1 MRKLFL
7 LICSVLMA
15 CAQSVYAQSECVVTH
30 YDEFSGMAQWWTTQ
44 IVQDRQGMIWFAT
57 WNGLN
62 RYDGY
67 QFASFKSYV
76 GDGIDIPS
84 DRIMDMLLDQNG
96 NLLCQIDGRVFLF
109 DVKTCKYRTVNP
121 ALERHMTVLFNK
133 RHQQELAAAGKPI
146 TIKDRYGKVWHI
158 PDDVGIEKDVK
169 YCLTDSEGNVW
180 LCSKY
185 GAYRLSFVKKSYTLF
200 DQDKPGQIRCF
211 FIDKKNRYWVAN
223 RDDSTIRIYGADNR
237 LLGYLTA
244 DGRLS
249 PTYAVFGA
257 SVYHI
262 MQDSHA
268 TIWLCSKPNG
278 LFRLKEKTTD
288 NFSVEHFVHHA
299 DDPHSL
305 SDDRLYYAAEDQ
317 LGRLWIATFG
327 GGLNCV
333 VNPQSEQPQF
343 LHHRNGLSYPMQKA
357 ARCRQIYITDKGVM
371 LVATTG
377 GLLVANVS
385 TKQAEAIAFKVHE
398 REAHRA
404 NSLSNNATMY
414 VTEDT
419 RHRLYVCT
427 ESGGLNQITSS
438 NLLSDQLEFRHY
450 NMTNGLP
457 SDVALSAVAMGKELL
472 IVSNNQLILLNP
484 DAEPSINNTA
494 FFLKDKLR
502 FSDAQPTKLPDGRW
516 IFGLQNGAFTVVR
529 NNLVKSRHKPNLV
542 LTGIS
547 VQNGANNQAVCWQ
560 DTLVLQPT
568 GRNVTVHFA
577 ALSYSG
583 NDNISYAF
591 RLGDGHEPWNRI
603 GKNRS
608 ATFLD
613 LKPGKYLLQIC
624 STNNDGIWMDN
635 IRTLTI
641 IVKPTFWETRWAQL
655 LYAVLTVMVVWL
667 VFYTRHYITTLKRKQ
682 QELHNA
688 YLALLNKE
696 EAPKANTHNAPVE
709 KPKMSPADE
718 AFMQRVMRFIEEHIG
733 DSDINIGD
741 MAEAT
746 LTSRSGLNRKM
757 KSLVGVTPLDFIR
770 EARIRKACQMLKDGA
785 SVNEAAYDCGF
796 SDPKYFGKCF
806 KADTGMTPTEY
817 KNQQRH
823 E

>member
-7 LICSVLMA
+7 LLCSMLA
-15 CAQSVYAQSECVVTH
+15 AYTQSVYAQSECVVTH

-44 IVQDRQGMIWFAT
+44 IVQDRQGMIWFST

-67 QFASFKSYV
+67 QFESFKSHV
-76 GDGIDIPS
+76 GDGIDMPS
-84 DRIMDMLLDQNG
+84 DRIMDMILDKDG

-109 DVKTCKYRTVNP
+109 DVKTCKYRTISP
-121 ALERHMTVLFNK
+121 ASERRMTTLFNK
-133 RHQQELAAAGKPI
+133 RHKQELAGAGKPI
-146 TIKDRYGKVWHI
+146 IIKDRYGKIWHI
-158 PDDVGIEKDVK
+158 PDDVDIEKNVK
-169 YCLTDSEGNVW
+169 YCITDNEGNVW

-200 DQDKPGQIRCF
+200 DQDRPGQIRCF
-211 FIDKKNRYWVAN
+211 FVDKKNRYWVAN
-223 RDDSTIRIYGADNR
+223 RDDCTIRIYDASNT
-237 LLGYLTA
+237 LLGYLTR
-244 DGRLS
+244 DGQLS
-249 PTYAVFGA
+249 RTYAVFGA
-257 SVYHI
+257 SVYHM

-278 LFRLKEKTTD
+278 LFRLKEKAARS
-288 NFSVEHFVHHA
+288 FSVEHFVHQV
-299 DDPHSL
+299 DDPNTL
-305 SDDRLYYAAEDQ
+305 SDNQLYYAAEDHQ
-317 LGRLWIATFG
+317 GRLWIATFS

-333 VNPQSEQPQF
+333 VSPQSETLQF
-343 LHHRNGLSYPMQKA
+343 SNYRNGLSYPIKKA
-357 ARCRQIYITDKGVM
+357 SKCRQIHITDQNIM

-377 GLLVANVS
+377 GLLVADVS
-385 TKQAEAIAFKVHE
+385 AKQTRSITFKVHE
-398 REAHRA
+398 KEARRA
-404 NSLSNNATMY
+404 NSLSNNATMFIA
-414 VTEDT
+414 EDT

-427 ESGGLNQITSS
+427 ESGGINQITSS
-438 NLLSDQLEFRHY
+438 NLLSNNLEFRHY

-457 SDVALSAVAMGKELL
+457 SDVALSAVAMADSLL
-472 IVSNNQLILLNP
+472 IVSNNQLILLHP
-484 DAEPSINNTA
+484 DAETSSNNTA

-516 IFGLQNGAFTVVR
+516 IFGLQNGAFTIVPA
-529 NNLVKSRHKPNLV
+529 NLSKSRHKPNLV

-547 VQNGANNQAVCWQ
+547 VENGISNKDVCWK
-560 DTLVLQPT
+560 DTLILQPT
-568 GRNVTVHFA
+568 GRNFTVHFA

-591 RLGDGHEPWNRI
+591 RLGDSHQPWNRI

-624 STNNDGIWMDN
+624 STNNDGIWMNN

-641 IVKPTFWETRWAQL
+641 IVKPTFWETSWAQL
-655 LYAVLTVMVVWL
+655 LYVLLGIMVVWL
-667 VFYTRHYITTLKRKQ
+667 VFHTRHYIIALKRKQ

-696 EAPKANTHNAPVE
+696 ETQKDNTHHAPVE

-718 AFMQRVMRFIEEHIG
+718 AFMQRVMKFIEEHIG

-785 SVNEAAYDCGF
+785 SVNEVAYDCGF
-796 SDPKYFGKCF
+796 SSPKYFGKCF
-806 KADTGMTPTEY
+806 KAEIGITPSEY
-817 KNQQRH
+817 KNQQRR